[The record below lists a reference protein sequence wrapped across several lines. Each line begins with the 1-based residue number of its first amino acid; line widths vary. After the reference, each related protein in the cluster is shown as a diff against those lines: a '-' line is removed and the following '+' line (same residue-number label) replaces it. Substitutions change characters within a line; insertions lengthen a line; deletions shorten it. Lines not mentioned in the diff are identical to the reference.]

1 MSAPQGRYELLRKRI
16 GQFTRTLQDVS
27 TGDVRAV
34 HRMRIATRR
43 LRELL
48 PVLPS
53 GGDEAAKLSRR
64 LRRVTRGLGPLREL
78 DVTAQLVDELRGP
91 FRRHR
96 PALDRV
102 ADVVEGDRT
111 AARRKVTSKHAVVER
126 ARVARRLAELSDAV
140 ERGEASRA
148 HDDAEHARAWRWAVQ
163 ARVVRRAERL
173 RRAID
178 EAGGVYLPERL
189 HAVRIAVKKL
199 RYALELL
206 VDLGGASSADL
217 RTLKERQD
225 VLGRMHDLQGLM
237 ARVRSLEASRG
248 ASIEDRTGLAALVD
262 ALEDECRLLHAR
274 YVSDRPA
281 LAALAVRLGVRRRE
295 AVSRAVRTGRRA
307 VG

>member
-27 TGDVRAV
+27 EGDVRAV

-48 PVLPS
+48 PVLPG

-78 DVTAQLVDELRGP
+78 DVTAQLIDELHRP
-91 FRRHR
+91 YRRHR
-96 PALDRV
+96 SALDRV
-102 ADVVEGDRT
+102 SSLVEQDRT
-111 AARRKVTSKHAVVER
+111 AARHTITSKHAGVER
-126 ARVARRLAELSDAV
+126 SRVARRLSDLAQAV
-140 ERGEASRA
+140 ERREAPGA
-148 HDDAEHARAWRWAVQ
+148 HDDGEHARAWRWAVQ

-178 EAGGVYLPERL
+178 EAGAVYLPERL

-237 ARVRSLEASRG
+237 ARARSLEATRG
-248 ASIEDRTGLAALVD
+248 ASSEERAELAALVD
-262 ALEDECRLLHAR
+262 ALENECRRLHAR
-274 YVSDRPA
+274 YVGDRPA
-281 LAALAVRLGVRRRE
+281 LAALAARLGVRRRE
-295 AVSRAVRTGRRA
+295 VAPRALRAGRQA